1 MRKNCRTIVM
11 AYVNL
16 QSGRIEFLAKS
27 QPSNTDKKQTAEFLF
42 ISPEEREQF
51 GLHSIEYFLN
61 YYEDDVAYVWPNY
74 YAHIASFHQRV
85 ETLKQ
90 ILINELS
97 FRVDADLTRVQAK
110 LRLCDLRAMLLKDNW
125 ETLEQVEEPETQDSG
140 LSQMTRYEAVYLFMR
155 PQEKQLQLC
164 RIEQPW
170 PLLDRNLF
178 QIRFQRKLSKVQ
190 TSIPDNPSSPEV
202 YFTSS
207 FFLHGKPLLSHFF
220 EEILTVNERRQIEH
234 GDQLQWLQQIYST
247 IRENCT

>member
-1 MRKNCRTIVM
+1 M
-11 AYVNL
+11 
-16 QSGRIEFLAKS
+16 
-27 QPSNTDKKQTAEFLF
+27 
-42 ISPEEREQF
+42 
-51 GLHSIEYFLN
+51 
-61 YYEDDVAYVWPNY
+61 
-74 YAHIASFHQRV
+74 

-110 LRLCDLRAMLLKDNW
+110 LRLCDLRAMLLKDNR

-170 PLLDRNLF
+170 PLLDRSLF

>member
-42 ISPEEREQF
+42 ISPEERVQF

-74 YAHIASFHQRV
+74 YAHIASFRQRE

-110 LRLCDLRAMLLKDNW
+110 LHLCDLRAMLLKDNR
-125 ETLEQVEEPETQDSG
+125 ETLEQVEEPETQDSAPF
-140 LSQMTRYEAVYLFMR
+140 QMNRYEVVYLFMR
-155 PQEKQLQLC
+155 PLEKQIQLC

-178 QIRFQRKLSKVQ
+178 QIRFQRKLSKIQ
-190 TSIPDNPSSPEV
+190 TFIPDNPSSSEV

-207 FFLHGKPLLSHFF
+207 FFLHRESLLSYFLD
-220 EEILTVNERRQIEH
+220 EILAANERGQTKH
-234 GDQLQWLQQIYST
+234 KAQLQWLQQIYST